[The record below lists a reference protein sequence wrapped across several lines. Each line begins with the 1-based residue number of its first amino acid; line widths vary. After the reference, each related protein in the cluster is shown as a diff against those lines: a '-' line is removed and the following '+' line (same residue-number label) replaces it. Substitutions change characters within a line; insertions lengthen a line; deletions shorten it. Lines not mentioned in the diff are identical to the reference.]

1 MNTEEKG
8 GGQMSRFT
16 IPENVAWARPGQT
29 LREQL
34 LTVDLSIPMGGRR
47 TGQYRLK

>member
-1 MNTEEKG
+1 
-8 GGQMSRFT
+8 MSRFT
-16 IPENVAWARPGQT
+16 IPEKVAWAGPGQA

-34 LTVDLSIPMGGRR
+34 STVDLSIPTGGRR

>member
-1 MNTEEKG
+1 
-8 GGQMSRFT
+8 MSWFT
-16 IPENVAWARPGQT
+16 IPEKVAWAEPGQT

-34 LTVDLSIPMGGRR
+34 STEDLSIPTGGRR